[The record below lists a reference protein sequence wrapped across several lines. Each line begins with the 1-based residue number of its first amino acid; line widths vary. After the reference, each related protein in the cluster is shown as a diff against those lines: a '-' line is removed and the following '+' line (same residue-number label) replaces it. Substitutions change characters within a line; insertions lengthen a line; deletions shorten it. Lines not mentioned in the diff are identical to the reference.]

1 MTQKTLTKCFT
12 PLLIAIVAIG
22 PLSGCASQTTIT
34 STPPNAKLMIDGQPV
49 GKTPYQYVEST
60 TWLWSK
66 HQVQANKRGYQPGYR
81 MISASISP
89 VHLIAGILCCLP
101 LIAVGQYDPQYN
113 IVLQRSG
120 VGGQTVK
127 EVWRAS
133 SEEKKTEVISIN
145 FSE

>member
-1 MTQKTLTKCFT
+1 MIHKTLTKCLT
-12 PLLIAIVAIG
+12 PLLIAIIAVG

-34 STPPNAKLMIDGQPV
+34 STPPNAKLTIDGQPV
-49 GKTPYQYVEST
+49 GTTPYQYVESS

-66 HQVQANKRGYQPGYR
+66 HQVQANKQGYQPGYR

-89 VHLIAGILCCLP
+89 AHLILGLFCCFP
-101 LIAVGQYDPQYN
+101 FIAVGQYDPQYN

-120 VGGQTVK
+120 VGGQTVQ
-127 EVWRAS
+127 EVWRTT